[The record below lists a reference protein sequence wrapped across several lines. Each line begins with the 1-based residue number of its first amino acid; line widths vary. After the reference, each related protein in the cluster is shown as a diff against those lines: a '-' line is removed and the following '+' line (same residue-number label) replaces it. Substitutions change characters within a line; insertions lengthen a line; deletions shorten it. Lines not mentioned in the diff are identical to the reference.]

1 MNRQAVV
8 GIFTIVALLG
18 LFGFFL
24 VLANVGT
31 TGRYKI
37 GVHFKSAAGLHKGAL
52 VYESGVIVGVVDQT
66 RLIPDDFTVE
76 VILAIDKNVDV
87 PRNARFLIQAPL
99 TGDSSLEIVPAV
111 PAPHP
116 SGYAAPTNAPAAVAV
131 LPREILPIEQQ
142 PQGTNPATI
151 QELLDQGQGEMKKVD
166 AMLADLA
173 HREPQLLNTFQ
184 SALNNANEV
193 SVTANQS
200 FQRLSRRMDSLTSTL
215 QLAIERSSGNINDM
229 TAQLD
234 TAVRRNTGHFD
245 AIVAALDASARDLNR
260 TADHVSALA
269 SDPQLRSN
277 ILQTTQ
283 GIAQTAT
290 TFSSIASDLR
300 NVTGNPQTQAQLR
313 DTVANVDAAAQKANS
328 LLAQF
333 GGRSSVYGVDR
344 GATPAPGGT
353 PLPNGTYPRRPGDP
367 GPGSTPPP
375 GTAQGNIKSKVGSL
389 VRDLVALQVRVSELD
404 SQHAGTN
411 SSPLLTKDRGPQT
424 DINLIALP
432 KGDTYLF
439 AGANDIGAKSS
450 WNFAAMTKLRPG
462 LSVGGGVLYS
472 RLGARAVYSPALSRG
487 LGLEAR
493 VYDLRRPTTDAYANF
508 KLGNG
513 LTIFG
518 GERDLLR
525 DGRRTTFGLQ
535 YQF

>member
-1 MNRQAVV
+1 
-8 GIFTIVALLG
+8 
-18 LFGFFL
+18 
-24 VLANVGT
+24 
-31 TGRYKI
+31 
-37 GVHFKSAAGLHKGAL
+37 
-52 VYESGVIVGVVDQT
+52 
-66 RLIPDDFTVE
+66 
-76 VILAIDKNVDV
+76 
-87 PRNARFLIQAPL
+87 
-99 TGDSSLEIVPAV
+99 
-111 PAPHP
+111 
-116 SGYAAPTNAPAAVAV
+116 
-131 LPREILPIEQQ
+131 
-142 PQGTNPATI
+142 
-151 QELLDQGQGEMKKVD
+151 
-166 AMLADLA
+166 
-173 HREPQLLNTFQ
+173 
-184 SALNNANEV
+184 
-193 SVTANQS
+193 
-200 FQRLSRRMDSLTSTL
+200 
-215 QLAIERSSGNINDM
+215 M

-234 TAVRRNTGHFD
+234 TSVRRNSGHFD
-245 AIVAALDASARDLNR
+245 AIVTALDASARDLNR
-260 TADHVSALA
+260 TADQVASLS

-290 TFSSIASDLR
+290 TFSSIANDLR

-344 GATPAPGGT
+344 GATPSPGGT
-353 PLPNGTYPRRPGDP
+353 PLPNGTYPRRPGEP
-367 GPGSTPPP
+367 PAGSTPPP
-375 GTAQGNIKSKVGSL
+375 ASVQGNIKNKVGSL
-389 VRDLVALQVRVSELD
+389 VRDLLALQIRVSELD
-404 SQHAGTN
+404 RQRAGAN
-411 SSPLLTKDRGPQT
+411 SSPLLTRDRGPQT
-424 DINLIALP
+424 DINVIALP

-450 WNFAAMTKLRPG
+450 WNFAAMTQVRPG

>member
-1 MNRQAVV
+1 MNRQALV
-8 GIFTIVALLG
+8 GIFTIVALIG

-24 VLANVGT
+24 VLANIGP

-76 VILAIDKNVDV
+76 VILAIDNNVDV

-131 LPREILPIEQQ
+131 LPREVLPIEQQ

-166 AMLADLA
+166 AMLAELA
-173 HREPQLLNTFQ
+173 TREPKLLNTFQ
-184 SALNNANEV
+184 AALNNANDIT
-193 SVTANQS
+193 VTTKQS
-200 FQRLSRRMDSLTSTL
+200 FAQLSRRIDSLSTTL

-245 AIVAALDASARDLNR
+245 AIVAALDASAKDLNR
-260 TADHVSALA
+260 TADHVASLA

-290 TFSSIASDLR
+290 TFSSIAADLQR
-300 NVTGNPQTQAQLR
+300 VTGNAQTQAQLR

-344 GATPAPGGT
+344 GATPAPAGT
-353 PLPNGTYPRRPGDP
+353 PLPNGTYPRRPGEP
-367 GPGSTPPP
+367 PPGSTPPP
-375 GTAQGNIKSKVGSL
+375 DTAQGNIKNKVGSL
-389 VRDLVALQVRVSELD
+389 VRDLVALQIRVSELD
-404 SQHAGTN
+404 RQRDNVN
-411 SSPLLTKDRGPQT
+411 SSPLLTRDRGPQT

-432 KGDTYLF
+432 KGTTYLF

-450 WNFAAMTKLRPG
+450 WNFAAMAQVRPG